1 MRNFLGRIRERGGM
15 CVRGGDKISLDPIDS
30 INLDPE
36 NFHPRFFSPLLDS
49 FSFEESGR
57 EGMRESP
64 SLYTVI

>member
-36 NFHPRFFSPLLDS
+36 NFHSRFFSPLRDYRFLS
-49 FSFEESGR
+49 KRVEEM
-57 EGMRESP
+57 E
-64 SLYTVI
+64 

>member
-36 NFHPRFFSPLLDS
+36 NFHPRFFLL
-49 FSFEESGR
+49 FSIRFLSKRVEER
-57 EGMRESP
+57 E
-64 SLYTVI
+64 